1 MIHNTLGEDA
11 KIFEPDEEPTAAKL
25 FEKIQEN
32 PDNLEQESFQTSVR
46 RIYAEIDED
55 VKQKIKSLPSRIKV
69 AKKYDKYV
77 LTVFIKKGMGLFI
90 RNMHETDKEPNEILF
105 EEALPFIQCQK
116 NEPALPLSQIFWDNY
131 LTIRELREKTIIPSS
146 ELSLEKK
153 ALNNLKTL
161 LNDKSGNYVEF
172 STLLLNLIEDIA
184 EYKTLSDY
192 TLRRITNLETTAKD
206 AKKIARVKEELTVL
220 GGELGEDYLDKV
232 KQRIGRL
239 DKEVIIAIENI
250 KG

>member
-1 MIHNTLGEDA
+1 
-11 KIFEPDEEPTAAKL
+11 
-25 FEKIQEN
+25 
-32 PDNLEQESFQTSVR
+32 
-46 RIYAEIDED
+46 
-55 VKQKIKSLPSRIKV
+55 
-69 AKKYDKYV
+69 
-77 LTVFIKKGMGLFI
+77 
-90 RNMHETDKEPNEILF
+90 MHETDKEPNEILF

-172 STLLLNLIEDIA
+172 NTLLLNLIEDIA